1 MFVSPLKWPKN
12 IFLVIAYAL
21 DQVNC
26 QDCTA
31 MFAAG
36 AMGGVLG
43 LELSNLTSHL
53 KVCLS
58 CTGIPRCQAS
68 TRLQSGWRDSGP
80 CGHAS
85 FWPEQ
90 FWLVAGCA
98 EEGMGETQAVACI
111 VALYKWSLHPP
122 IQGIYL
128 RYDHLQHRSLLWGL
142 YVEQRRAWEGTLM
155 DSWSSS
161 CLWDH
166 PLKCLR
172 GRFWAD
178 GRTWNRTLQNVRW
191 SGPMPTMRCMLV
203 PLARCSM
210 TTLEEQCINVVSYE
224 YIQQAMKEHEVWAD
238 YAKFLSLSWGG
249 GGVTSRLSFIPQ
261 VQCITH
267 SEWGR
272 DCTLWRSSSSG
283 TCSVSL
289 PFCWFLLLF
298 VSLTYIHF
306 WNEALPE
313 IHFYL

>member
-122 IQGIYL
+122 IQGLYL

-178 GRTWNRTLQNVRW
+178 GRTWNRTLQ
-191 SGPMPTMRCMLV
+191 MLDEVAQCQPWGVCWCPWQDV
-203 PLARCSM
+203 PWPHWKNSAS
-210 TTLEEQCINVVSYE
+210 T
-224 YIQQAMKEHEVWAD
+224 
-238 YAKFLSLSWGG
+238 
-249 GGVTSRLSFIPQ
+249 
-261 VQCITH
+261 
-267 SEWGR
+267 
-272 DCTLWRSSSSG
+272 
-283 TCSVSL
+283 
-289 PFCWFLLLF
+289 
-298 VSLTYIHF
+298 
-306 WNEALPE
+306 
-313 IHFYL
+313 